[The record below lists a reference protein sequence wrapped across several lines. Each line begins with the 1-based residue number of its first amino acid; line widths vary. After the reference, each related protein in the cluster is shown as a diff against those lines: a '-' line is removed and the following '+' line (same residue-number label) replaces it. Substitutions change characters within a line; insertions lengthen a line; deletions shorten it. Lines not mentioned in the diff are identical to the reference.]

1 MAIKS
6 RKLAVMNFT
15 ALSDKAIQ
23 VALGERFQSLRL
35 RHNITQQELATAT
48 ALSLGTIKSLE
59 AGKGKISTV
68 IAVLRE
74 FNALDSLQ
82 HFIPEPG
89 ISPIQL
95 AKMKGKTRQRASGE
109 RQKKPVQ
116 DEPEW

>member
-1 MAIKS
+1 
-6 RKLAVMNFT
+6 MNFT
-15 ALSDKAIQ
+15 AISDKSIQ
-23 VALGERFQSLRL
+23 QALGERFRALRL
-35 RHNITQQELATAT
+35 RHNITQQELAGAT
-48 ALSLGTIKSLE
+48 DLSLGTIKSLE
-59 AGKGKISTV
+59 AGRGKISTV

-95 AKMKGKTRQRASGE
+95 AKMKGKTRQRATGE
-109 RQKKPVQ
+109 HLKKPAQ